1 MTSVKDIVEEIIL
14 ESKTSGSIFRNISP
28 PFAYKY
34 AKEALKKMNAYN
46 MLYADV
52 MNVKIP
58 FACKVM
64 KTPDFLHVIKVDL
77 INTGGR
83 TIEVR
88 RSTSVPNE
96 VTKYLLQCDG
106 NLLIG
111 EDNNALTDSCLTT
124 NDETFKC
131 ICNYEPEQC
140 TCKEHYYQDCETQQI
155 LYDLDKYQNS
165 WFADKK
171 NYVQFSAD
179 LEGMSVNIWY
189 LKNDIMSVEECDL
202 YVPENMTEA
211 LEYYVKYK
219 LLEGNPDTIQVS
231 QYYNREYR
239 RLRDVALQQNNPVL
253 KKDLSFIQFLK

>member
-96 VTKYLLQCDG
+96 VTQYLLQCDG

-111 EDNNALTDSCLTT
+111 EDNNALTQSCLTT
-124 NDETFKC
+124 NDETFNC

-140 TCKEHYYQDCETQQI
+140 TCKENYY
-155 LYDLDKYQNS
+155 
-165 WFADKK
+165 
-171 NYVQFSAD
+171 
-179 LEGMSVNIWY
+179 NI
-189 LKNDIMSVEECDL
+189 CC
-202 YVPENMTEA
+202 
-211 LEYYVKYK
+211 
-219 LLEGNPDTIQVS
+219 VS
-231 QYYNREYR
+231 Q
-239 RLRDVALQQNNPVL
+239 
-253 KKDLSFIQFLK
+253 S